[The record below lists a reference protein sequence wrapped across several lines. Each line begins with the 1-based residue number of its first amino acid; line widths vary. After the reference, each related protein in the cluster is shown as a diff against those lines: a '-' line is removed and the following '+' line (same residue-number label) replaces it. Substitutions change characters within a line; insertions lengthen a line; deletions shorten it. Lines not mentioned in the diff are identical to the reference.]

1 MEIQLKSKD
10 RTRAGLVD
18 RSASATT
25 ATSGSVAQPGFQL
38 NDIDMGMGPDM
49 MSGFFGATAEHS
61 SLASKQAMPGML
73 QTDDAGAAFGES
85 LSWEMIGLGLE
96 EPLPPQ
102 DMIDDL

>member
-1 MEIQLKSKD
+1 M
-10 RTRAGLVD
+10 GN

-25 ATSGSVAQPGFQL
+25 AATLSIAQPGFQL
-38 NDIDMGMGPDM
+38 NDIDMGMGSDM
-49 MSGFFGATAEHS
+49 ISAFFGATPEHS
-61 SLASKQAMPGML
+61 SLASKQMMPDML
-73 QTDDAGAAFGES
+73 PINDAGAGFGES